1 MLPLNLPKFDA
12 KIVRREGKTM
22 IFDLLRQRY
31 VALTPEEWVRQSF
44 VSYLVMHKGYP
55 AALMANEVLVQL
67 NGMRKRA
74 DTVLYRRDLSARM
87 IIEYK
92 QPDVKITQSVFDQ
105 ITRYNM
111 VLHVD
116 WLIVTNGI
124 NHYCCYMDYE
134 HGNYHF
140 VAEIPAYDSL

>member
-22 IFDLLRQRY
+22 IFDPLRQRY

-44 VSYLVMHKGYP
+44 VSYLIMHKGYP

-74 DTVLYRRDLSARM
+74 DTVLYRRNLSARM

-124 NHYCCYMDYE
+124 SHYCCYMDYE
-134 HGNYHF
+134 HGSYHF